1 MSGFPSGVTVVTTQ
15 IDGRAAGT
23 AVNAFTSVSMSPSLL
38 LVCLAHDSRTL
49 ADIRSSGV
57 FGVNIL
63 AQHHADL
70 AMRCA
75 SKAEKDRFADVVLTS
90 AVTGAPLLG
99 DAVAWFDCEVESV
112 VAAGDHAIVTGRAL
126 AAHAAEDVSPLL
138 YHLGRLAPLQPIDG

>member
-1 MSGFPSGVTVVTTQ
+1 MGGFPSGVTIVTTQ

-23 AVNAFTSVSMSPSLL
+23 AVNAFTSVSMSPALL
-38 LVCLAHDSRTL
+38 LVCLAQDSRTL
-49 ADIRSSGV
+49 TDIRASGL

-75 SKAEKDRFADVVLTS
+75 SKAENDRFAGVMLTA

-126 AAHAAEDVSPLL
+126 AAHAAEEASPLL
-138 YHLGRLAPLQPIDG
+138 YLRGRLAPLQPIAV